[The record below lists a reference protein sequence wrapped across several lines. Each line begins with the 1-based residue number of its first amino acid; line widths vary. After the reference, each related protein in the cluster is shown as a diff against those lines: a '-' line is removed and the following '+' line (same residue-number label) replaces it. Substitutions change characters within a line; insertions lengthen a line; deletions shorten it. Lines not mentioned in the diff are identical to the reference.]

1 MKITEELLNEMK
13 IKDENFSDGL
23 IKPDG
28 DYIRIPRGHLHGMM
42 ELLPWTENEIWKMI
56 PDDDSPL
63 FWLIE
68 KTGCVLTDYNNSI
81 GMKMTPAQQTVF
93 DMMRK
98 HGVLTDDYYDLTK
111 QREKVREAREQK
123 ENRKQ
128 QLSVYEYMG
137 EQRWKSML
145 IKVIRRRKII
155 YDIKKQHIR
164 VMDHIMD
171 HNLICFLTCLKK
183 NEMLIIKTK

>member
-28 DYIRIPRGHLHGMM
+28 DYVRIPRGHLHGMM

-81 GMKMTPAQQTVF
+81 GMKMTPAQQTCV
-93 DMMRK
+93 
-98 HGVLTDDYYDLTK
+98 
-111 QREKVREAREQK
+111 
-123 ENRKQ
+123 
-128 QLSVYEYMG
+128 
-137 EQRWKSML
+137 
-145 IKVIRRRKII
+145 
-155 YDIKKQHIR
+155 
-164 VMDHIMD
+164 
-171 HNLICFLTCLKK
+171 
-183 NEMLIIKTK
+183 

>member
-28 DYIRIPRGHLHGMM
+28 
-42 ELLPWTENEIWKMI
+42 
-56 PDDDSPL
+56 DSPL

-128 QLSVYEYMG
+128 
-137 EQRWKSML
+137 
-145 IKVIRRRKII
+145 
-155 YDIKKQHIR
+155 
-164 VMDHIMD
+164 
-171 HNLICFLTCLKK
+171 
-183 NEMLIIKTK
+183 

>member
-1 MKITEELLNEMK
+1 
-13 IKDENFSDGL
+13 
-23 IKPDG
+23 
-28 DYIRIPRGHLHGMM
+28 MM

-98 HGVLTDDYYDLTK
+98 HGVLTDDY
-111 QREKVREAREQK
+111 
-123 ENRKQ
+123 
-128 QLSVYEYMG
+128 MG
-137 EQRWKSML
+137 VQRWKSML
-145 IKVIRRRKII
+145 IKVIRCRKNN
-155 YDIKKQHIR
+155 IR
-164 VMDHIMD
+164 Y
-171 HNLICFLTCLKK
+171 
-183 NEMLIIKTK
+183 

>member
-1 MKITEELLNEMK
+1 MRKEAIQTFYLRNSGGKRIIEKAILEGEEKRMKITEELLNEMK

-28 DYIRIPRGHLHGMM
+28 DYVRIPRGHLHGMM

-81 GMKMTPAQQTVF
+81 GMKMTPAQQTAF

-123 ENRKQ
+123 EN
-128 QLSVYEYMG
+128 
-137 EQRWKSML
+137 
-145 IKVIRRRKII
+145 
-155 YDIKKQHIR
+155 KKR
-164 VMDHIMD
+164 TG
-171 HNLICFLTCLKK
+171 N
-183 NEMLIIKTK
+183 NS

>member
-28 DYIRIPRGHLHGMM
+28 DYVRIPRGHLHGMM

-68 KTGCVLTDYNNSI
+68 KTGCVLTDYNNSYDRL
-81 GMKMTPAQQTVF
+81 VENS
-93 DMMRK
+93 D
-98 HGVLTDDYYDLTK
+98 VLTDI
-111 QREKVREAREQK
+111 K
-123 ENRKQ
+123 ETFITGDP
-128 QLSVYEYMG
+128 EYF
-137 EQRWKSML
+137 
-145 IKVIRRRKII
+145 
-155 YDIKKQHIR
+155 KKQ
-164 VMDHIMD
+164 VQ
-171 HNLICFLTCLKK
+171 
-183 NEMLIIKTK
+183 

>member
-28 DYIRIPRGHLHGMM
+28 DYVRIPY
-42 ELLPWTENEIWKMI
+42 TENEIWKMI

-128 QLSVYEYMG
+128 
-137 EQRWKSML
+137 
-145 IKVIRRRKII
+145 
-155 YDIKKQHIR
+155 
-164 VMDHIMD
+164 
-171 HNLICFLTCLKK
+171 
-183 NEMLIIKTK
+183 

>member
-28 DYIRIPRGHLHGMM
+28 DYVRIPRGHLHGMM

-123 ENRKQ
+123 ETHHPGSFSRFRSLSMEAIPSFHEDVLWVFLRNR
-128 QLSVYEYMG
+128 
-137 EQRWKSML
+137 RPA
-145 IKVIRRRKII
+145 
-155 YDIKKQHIR
+155 
-164 VMDHIMD
+164 
-171 HNLICFLTCLKK
+171 
-183 NEMLIIKTK
+183 

>member
-1 MKITEELLNEMK
+1 MSIAKSTRINMYILN
-13 IKDENFSDGL
+13 FYVVFYL
-23 IKPDG
+23 FF
-28 DYIRIPRGHLHGMM
+28 L
-42 ELLPWTENEIWKMI
+42 
-56 PDDDSPL
+56 L

-128 QLSVYEYMG
+128 
-137 EQRWKSML
+137 
-145 IKVIRRRKII
+145 
-155 YDIKKQHIR
+155 
-164 VMDHIMD
+164 
-171 HNLICFLTCLKK
+171 
-183 NEMLIIKTK
+183 

>member
-13 IKDENFSDGL
+13 IKDVNFSDGL

-128 QLSVYEYMG
+128 
-137 EQRWKSML
+137 
-145 IKVIRRRKII
+145 
-155 YDIKKQHIR
+155 
-164 VMDHIMD
+164 
-171 HNLICFLTCLKK
+171 
-183 NEMLIIKTK
+183 

>member
-28 DYIRIPRGHLHGMM
+28 DYVRIPRGHLHGMM

-111 QREKVREAREQK
+111 QREKVREAFSVSGR
-123 ENRKQ
+123 RTDSCRVGFLPV
-128 QLSVYEYMG
+128 LSGNGAFHAAQYLCVP
-137 EQRWKSML
+137 
-145 IKVIRRRKII
+145 
-155 YDIKKQHIR
+155 QHP
-164 VMDHIMD
+164 DQWH
-171 HNLICFLTCLKK
+171 LSG
-183 NEMLIIKTK
+183 

>member
-1 MKITEELLNEMK
+1 MIYFEERGYSDFYLRNSGGKRIIEKAILEGEEKRMKITEELLNEMK

-28 DYIRIPRGHLHGMM
+28 DYVRIPRGHLHGMM

-128 QLSVYEYMG
+128 
-137 EQRWKSML
+137 
-145 IKVIRRRKII
+145 
-155 YDIKKQHIR
+155 
-164 VMDHIMD
+164 
-171 HNLICFLTCLKK
+171 
-183 NEMLIIKTK
+183 

>member
-28 DYIRIPRGHLHGMM
+28 DYIRIPRGHLRGMM

-56 PDDDSPL
+56 PNDDSPL

-98 HGVLTDDYYDLTK
+98 HYYDLTK

-128 QLSVYEYMG
+128 
-137 EQRWKSML
+137 
-145 IKVIRRRKII
+145 
-155 YDIKKQHIR
+155 
-164 VMDHIMD
+164 
-171 HNLICFLTCLKK
+171 
-183 NEMLIIKTK
+183 

>member
-28 DYIRIPRGHLHGMM
+28 DYVRIPRGHLHGMM

-81 GMKMTPAQQTVF
+81 GMKMTPAQQTAF

-98 HGVLTDDYYDLTK
+98 HGVLT
-111 QREKVREAREQK
+111 
-123 ENRKQ
+123 
-128 QLSVYEYMG
+128 
-137 EQRWKSML
+137 
-145 IKVIRRRKII
+145 
-155 YDIKKQHIR
+155 
-164 VMDHIMD
+164 
-171 HNLICFLTCLKK
+171 CL
-183 NEMLIIKTK
+183 LYTSPSPRDTR

>member
-1 MKITEELLNEMK
+1 
-13 IKDENFSDGL
+13 
-23 IKPDG
+23 
-28 DYIRIPRGHLHGMM
+28 
-42 ELLPWTENEIWKMI
+42 MI

-111 QREKVREAREQK
+111 QREKVRESQRTKRESK
-123 ENRKQ
+123 AVVK
-128 QLSVYEYMG
+128 LYMNI
-137 EQRWKSML
+137 W
-145 IKVIRRRKII
+145 
-155 YDIKKQHIR
+155 
-164 VMDHIMD
+164 
-171 HNLICFLTCLKK
+171 N
-183 NEMLIIKTK
+183 

>member
-1 MKITEELLNEMK
+1 MKLTEELLKEMEK
-13 IKDENFSDGL
+13 KKELYGDG
-23 IKPDG
+23 IIMPDG
-28 DYIRIPRGHLHGMM
+28 DYRLIQDGHLKTLMA
-42 ELLPWTENEIWKMI
+42 LLPYTENEIWKMI

-128 QLSVYEYMG
+128 QLSVYEYM
-137 EQRWKSML
+137 ELKRWKSML
-145 IKVIRRRKII
+145 IKVIRRRSNNI
-155 YDIKKQHIR
+155 
-164 VMDHIMD
+164 
-171 HNLICFLTCLKK
+171 
-183 NEMLIIKTK
+183 

>member
-42 ELLPWTENEIWKMI
+42 ELLPWTENEI
-56 PDDDSPL
+56 
-63 FWLIE
+63 WLIE

-123 ENRKQ
+123 ENRK
-128 QLSVYEYMG
+128 
-137 EQRWKSML
+137 
-145 IKVIRRRKII
+145 
-155 YDIKKQHIR
+155 
-164 VMDHIMD
+164 
-171 HNLICFLTCLKK
+171 
-183 NEMLIIKTK
+183 

>member
-28 DYIRIPRGHLHGMM
+28 DYVRIPRGHLHGMM
-42 ELLPWTENEIWKMI
+42 ELLPWTENEIW
-56 PDDDSPL
+56 
-63 FWLIE
+63 
-68 KTGCVLTDYNNSI
+68 
-81 GMKMTPAQQTVF
+81 KMTPAQQTVF

-128 QLSVYEYMG
+128 
-137 EQRWKSML
+137 
-145 IKVIRRRKII
+145 
-155 YDIKKQHIR
+155 
-164 VMDHIMD
+164 
-171 HNLICFLTCLKK
+171 
-183 NEMLIIKTK
+183 

>member
-28 DYIRIPRGHLHGMM
+28 DYVRIPRGHLHGMM

-68 KTGCVLTDYNNSI
+68 KTGCVLTD
-81 GMKMTPAQQTVF
+81 
-93 DMMRK
+93 
-98 HGVLTDDYYDLTK
+98 DYYDLTK
-111 QREKVREAREQK
+111 QREKVRVAREQK

-128 QLSVYEYMG
+128 
-137 EQRWKSML
+137 
-145 IKVIRRRKII
+145 
-155 YDIKKQHIR
+155 
-164 VMDHIMD
+164 
-171 HNLICFLTCLKK
+171 
-183 NEMLIIKTK
+183 

>member
-28 DYIRIPRGHLHGMM
+28 DYVRIPRGHLHGMM

-56 PDDDSPL
+56 PDDDS
-63 FWLIE
+63 
-68 KTGCVLTDYNNSI
+68 
-81 GMKMTPAQQTVF
+81 QQTVF

-128 QLSVYEYMG
+128 
-137 EQRWKSML
+137 
-145 IKVIRRRKII
+145 
-155 YDIKKQHIR
+155 
-164 VMDHIMD
+164 
-171 HNLICFLTCLKK
+171 
-183 NEMLIIKTK
+183 

>member
-28 DYIRIPRGHLHGMM
+28 DYVRIPRGHLHGMM

-98 HGVLTDDYYDLTK
+98 HGGYCCQNDTGMYWGLVWVQLLFM
-111 QREKVREAREQK
+111 RK
-123 ENRKQ
+123 E
-128 QLSVYEYMG
+128 
-137 EQRWKSML
+137 
-145 IKVIRRRKII
+145 
-155 YDIKKQHIR
+155 
-164 VMDHIMD
+164 
-171 HNLICFLTCLKK
+171 
-183 NEMLIIKTK
+183 

>member
-1 MKITEELLNEMK
+1 MRKEAIQTFYLRNSGGKRIIEKAILEGEEKRMKITEELLNEMK

-28 DYIRIPRGHLHGMM
+28 DYVRIPRGHLHGMM

-123 ENRKQ
+123 ENRK
-128 QLSVYEYMG
+128 
-137 EQRWKSML
+137 
-145 IKVIRRRKII
+145 
-155 YDIKKQHIR
+155 
-164 VMDHIMD
+164 
-171 HNLICFLTCLKK
+171 
-183 NEMLIIKTK
+183 